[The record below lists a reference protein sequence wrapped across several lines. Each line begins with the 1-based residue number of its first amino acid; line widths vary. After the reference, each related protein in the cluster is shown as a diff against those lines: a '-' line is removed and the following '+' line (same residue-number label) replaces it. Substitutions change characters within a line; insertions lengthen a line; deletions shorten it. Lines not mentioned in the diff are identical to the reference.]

1 MTVMIVNVHEAK
13 TQLYDILVQKLAE
26 HFGERLKMLVL
37 FGSQSRGEERRDSD
51 HDIFMVVED
60 LSHDP
65 LVRQREIMTPLL
77 PVLIHLPERLS
88 VIAKTPHELLGNLS
102 PLVMDVCM
110 DGIGLYGQ
118 TYFEALQVKVRQALH
133 DAGMQRR
140 RLAGTWMWMFPTLP
154 KKEWAITWEGYRER
168 V

>member
-1 MTVMIVNVHEAK
+1 MTVMTVNVHEAK

-88 VIAKTPHELLGNLS
+88 VIAKTPHELLGNFAFGDGRLHGWDWS
-102 PLVMDVCM
+102 LWANVFRNFAGQSETSITRCRHATPTPCWYLDV
-110 DGIGLYGQ
+110 DVS
-118 TYFEALQVKVRQALH
+118 A
-133 DAGMQRR
+133 
-140 RLAGTWMWMFPTLP
+140 LP
-154 KKEWAITWEGYRER
+154 KKEWVITWEGYRER

>member
-1 MTVMIVNVHEAK
+1 MTVMTVNVHEAK

-118 TYFEALQVKVRQALH
+118 TSVSYTHLRAHETVLDLVC
-133 DAGMQRR
+133 
-140 RLAGTWMWMFPTLP
+140 RLLLEQ
-154 KKEWAITWEGYRER
+154 KKKNKTK
-168 V
+168 